1 MNKFRISS
9 VPLAVAMLSAHA
21 ASAYSRTDFDAAPPT
36 MKTGVCYID
45 DGSGDSGGGEGKT
58 TVALG
63 QNVDDAQKQQQA
75 EASDTRQV
83 GAAQSDIKDD
93 AGTLG
98 SEGKAAIGDPLAE
111 RQSE

>member
-1 MNKFRISS
+1 MNRSK
-9 VPLAVAMLSAHA
+9 VLTLAAHAVLSAHA
-21 ASAYSRTDFDAAPPT
+21 AAHTRTNFDVDLPRLGLT
-36 MKTGVCYID
+36 YIEI
-45 DGSGDSGGGEGKT
+45 GDNPDGGGEGKT

>member
-1 MNKFRISS
+1 MNHRSRMTLA
-9 VPLAVAMLSAHA
+9 LAVLSAQV
-21 ASAYSRTDFDAAPPT
+21 ASAHTRTNFDTAPPRLGLT
-36 MKTGVCYID
+36 YIED
-45 DGSGDSGGGEGKT
+45 DSAQDAGGEGKT